1 MAREPDSLSVSTC
14 PRRTTVENSVPSLIT
29 ASAALAPDSMAR
41 ETTLDARSRKPAS
54 APLKISVC
62 VAMCLSGGAAH
73 CHAIQL
79 QGRNTHTD
87 RHRLSVFAA
96 GPNSFVQLEIIAHH
110 GNFGERIWTVADE
123 SAVLK
128 R

>member
-29 ASAALAPDSMAR
+29 ASAALAPDFIAR

-62 VAMCLSGGAAH
+62 VAMYLSGGPAH
-73 CHAIQL
+73 CHAVQL
-79 QGRNTHTD
+79 KGRNTHAD
-87 RHRLSVFAA
+87 RYRLPIFTA
-96 GPNSFVQLEIIAHH
+96 GANAFVQLEIVAHH
-110 GNFGERIWTVADE
+110 
-123 SAVLK
+123 
-128 R
+128 